1 MMNQNAKRDIDNN
14 NSVIERDILIK
25 KQNIE
30 IERLKRIIQT
40 RDLEIQNLKLQKQYE
55 INVLK

>member
-40 RDLEIQNLKLQKQYE
+40 RDLEIQNLKL
-55 INVLK
+55 

>member
-1 MMNQNAKRDIDNN
+1 MNQNAKRDIDNN
-14 NSVIERDILIK
+14 SSVIEKDILIK

-40 RDLEIQNLKLQKQYE
+40 RDLEIQNLKL
-55 INVLK
+55 